1 MRKIQ
6 RRDFLKAMGLATA
19 ALGLTACGGSLP
31 EFPVAETE
39 PAAAPVPPALP
50 AFPVHRLPAAV
61 PRPLRHSRKQQGR
74 RLPPRGPLWPSSK
87 PGN

>member
-19 ALGLTACGGSLP
+19 ALGLT
-31 EFPVAETE
+31 
-39 PAAAPVPPALP
+39 PAAAPVLPAHP

-61 PRPLRHSRKQQGR
+61 PRPLRHSRNQQR
-74 RLPPRGPLWPSSK
+74 TKPPLQGSL
-87 PGN
+87 

>member
-19 ALGLTACGGSLP
+19 ALGLTACGVVVL
-31 EFPVAETE
+31 
-39 PAAAPVPPALP
+39 PALP

-61 PRPLRHSRKQQGR
+61 PRQLRHSRKLQR
-74 RLPPRGPLWPSSK
+74 TKPPLQGPL
-87 PGN
+87 